1 MMLRHRR
8 LGSQRAMH
16 LQAESV
22 PTNSS
27 PKNLQIWVNS
37 VLTVQQNR
45 HVTSQLYTL
54 WRHIRLSL
62 SSLMVFNTS
71 IPGIY
76 DGLYICNFPKQYAR
90 SPSCPLCHL
99 SLALDT
105 KLILQ
110 SVSLTDFGGQ
120 EWWPTKKTE
129 PHRIAA
135 TDRQQVRWDGWV
147 RPSSHLGVYLGDV

>member
-1 MMLRHRR
+1 MYTQECRETVGRRTQGRRPWMMLRHRR

-37 VLTVQQNR
+37 IVTVQQNR

-54 WRHIRLSL
+54 WGHICLSL

-99 SLALDT
+99 SLTLDT

-110 SVSLTDFGGQ
+110 TVCIPYRV
-120 EWWPTKKTE
+120 WWSRVVANKE
-129 PHRIAA
+129 DRA
-135 TDRQQVRWDGWV
+135 TQNG
-147 RPSSHLGVYLGDV
+147 SH